1 MPTST
6 SQQTSSNESRQAS
19 RAPAA
24 SASARGLLLGIDPGL
39 AATGWGLLDDRGTVA
54 AFGTI
59 RTAPAPAGLRLLQ
72 IVSGLRAVLEAHH
85 VRETALEEL
94 FMGRN
99 ATSAI
104 GVAQARGAILVT
116 LAGAG
121 LPVFEYKPAQ
131 VKAAL
136 TGYGM
141 AGKAQI
147 ARMLALQVR
156 ATGRLD
162 DHAADALAIALCHSR
177 SRRLRSLTDAGSS

>member
-1 MPTST
+1 VT
-6 SQQTSSNESRQAS
+6 E
-19 RAPAA
+19 
-24 SASARGLLLGIDPGL
+24 
-39 AATGWGLLDDRGTVA
+39 
-54 AFGTI
+54 
-59 RTAPAPAGLRLLQ
+59 
-72 IVSGLRAVLEAHH
+72 LRAVLACHP

-116 LAGAG
+116 LAAAA

-141 AGKAQI
+141 AGKAQMV
-147 ARMLALQVR
+147 RMLALQVR
-156 ATGRLD
+156 AGGRLD
-162 DHAADALAIALCHSR
+162 DHAADALAIALCHAR
-177 SRRLRSLTDAGSS
+177 SRRLRAFVDAGSR